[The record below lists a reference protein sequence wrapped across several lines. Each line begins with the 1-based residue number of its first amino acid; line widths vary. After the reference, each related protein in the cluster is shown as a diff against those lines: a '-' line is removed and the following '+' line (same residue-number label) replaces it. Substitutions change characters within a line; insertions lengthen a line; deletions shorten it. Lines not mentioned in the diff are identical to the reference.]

1 VVCSASTCLMTMR
14 SSSGLMETATV
25 DLFLEV
31 LRNLE
36 G

>member
-1 VVCSASTCLMTMR
+1 MR

-25 DLFLEV
+25 DLFLGE